1 MYSSPN
7 FLIKPFVVLLNVSWF
22 SVMGFMDIIGFLQ
35 CSFWILGAG
44 VDAKVKSPF
53 WKRLHLTVSIKELLW
68 VSVNDTFNALFSL
81 MLLSIIEKS
90 GNDSFVLLSCF
101 LNRVLVS
108 FLDTS

>member
-1 MYSSPN
+1 
-7 FLIKPFVVLLNVSWF
+7 
-22 SVMGFMDIIGFLQ
+22 MGFMDIIGFLQ